1 VLPLSFVANVSF
13 PYEQKLDEAR
23 RFLAAKGITNP
34 RPIRRSVPHSE
45 AYEAWLARSRPRL
58 TLISG
63 RAATH

>member
-1 VLPLSFVANVSF
+1 MLPLSFVANSSF

-23 RFLAAKGITNP
+23 RFLAGKGITNP

-58 TLISG
+58 RLISS
-63 RAATH
+63 RALAH